1 MRTENMVKDIHF
13 EKDIT
18 YYMYTSYIKNKVIDI
33 YTRFT
38 IKYMYIITYDKQK

>member
-13 EKDIT
+13 GKNIS
-18 YYMYTSYIKNKVIDI
+18 YYIYTSYIKNRVIDI
-33 YTRFT
+33 YTRFI